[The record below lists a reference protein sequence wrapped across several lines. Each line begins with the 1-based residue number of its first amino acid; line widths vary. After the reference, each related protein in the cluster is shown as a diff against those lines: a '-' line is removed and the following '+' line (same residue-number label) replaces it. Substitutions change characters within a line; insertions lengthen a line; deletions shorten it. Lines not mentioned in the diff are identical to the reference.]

1 MSGIKRT
8 IPEPKYKV
16 GDKVVLR
23 KWDEVK
29 DFFTYDQKLSSNTT
43 SYYHSYSQFTSGGYS
58 ITITG
63 DCENTFDGETV
74 FEISLI
80 SRKRE
85 YNCYDLKRVSFVD
98 EGKVKKRKAIYSVAE
113 ELIVKADENKWAIKE
128 INQYCQNQCV
138 VKLCEEIN
146 SEKCILEKFKE
157 NV

>member
-1 MSGIKRT
+1 MSGIKRD
-8 IPEPKYKV
+8 IAEPKYKI

-23 KWDEVK
+23 RWDEVK
-29 DFFTYDQKLSSNTT
+29 DFFTYEKIFTNTA
-43 SYYHSYSQFTSGGYS
+43 SYYHRYDNFEGGSYS

-63 DCENTFDGETV
+63 GCENTFDGETV
-74 FEISLI
+74 FEVSLI
-80 SRKRE
+80 SRKRV

-98 EGKVKKRKAIYSVAE
+98 DKNKRKAIYSVAE
-113 ELIVKADENKWAIKE
+113 ELIVKANENSWAIKE
-128 INQYCQNQCV
+128 INQFCQNQCV

>member
-8 IPEPKYKV
+8 ITEPKYKI

-23 KWDEVK
+23 RWDEIK
-29 DFFTYDQKLSSNTT
+29 DFFTRDSKFSTNTT
-43 SYYHSYSQFTSGGYS
+43 SYYHRYDQFEGGEYS

-80 SRKRE
+80 SRQRV
-85 YNCYDLKRVSFVD
+85 YNCYNLKRVSFVD
-98 EGKVKKRKAIYSVAE
+98 EEKVKKRKAIYSVAE
-113 ELIVKADENKWAIKE
+113 ELIVKADENRWAIKE

>member
-1 MSGIKRT
+1 MSGIKRNIT
-8 IPEPKYKV
+8 EPKYKI

-23 KWDEVK
+23 RWDEVK
-29 DFFTYDQKLSSNTT
+29 DFFTYEKISTNSA
-43 SYYHSYSQFTSGGYS
+43 SYYHRYDQFASGDYS

-63 DCENTFDGETV
+63 GCENTFDGETV

-80 SRKRE
+80 SRKRV

-98 EGKVKKRKAIYSVAE
+98 DKNKRKAIYSVAE

-128 INQYCQNQCV
+128 INQFCQNQCV

>member
-1 MSGIKRT
+1 MSGIKRNIT
-8 IPEPKYKV
+8 EPKYKI

-23 KWDEVK
+23 RWDEVK
-29 DFFTYDQKLSSNTT
+29 DFFTYDKKLSTNTT
-43 SYYHSYSQFTSGGYS
+43 SYYHRYDQFASGGYS

-63 DCENTFDGETV
+63 GCESTFDGETV
-74 FEISLI
+74 FEVSLI
-80 SRKRE
+80 SRQRV

-98 EGKVKKRKAIYSVAE
+98 DKNKRKAIYSVAE
-113 ELIVKADENKWAIKE
+113 ELIVKVDENSWAIKE
-128 INQYCQNQCV
+128 INQFCQNQCV